1 MSKPKGFK
9 LRDVYCWY
17 VGGNMYVYRA
27 KWGKHWLYGNLD
39 EWLMMYDECPPS
51 PFDDEACDSFFSDD
65 SHLVQLDIVYPTWQ
79 EVYDSLSNPV
89 YLESYTFSAQ
99 DAVKEWQDLSK
110 PINWDWD

>member
-1 MSKPKGFK
+1 MTTYEMKKQEA
-9 LRDVYCWY
+9 R
-17 VGGNMYVYRA
+17 
-27 KWGKHWLYGNLD
+27 
-39 EWLMMYDECPPS
+39 
-51 PFDDEACDSFFSDD
+51 DEAVLFFSANFQER
-65 SHLVQLDIVYPTWQ
+65 QLDIVYPTWQ